1 MTGDRGSEFG
11 DGSDATRDRSDELGR
26 REDEAGNRNVDA
38 GDGSDGFYVGYLDET
53 PPGVARFVRRTAL
66 GLLLLAAAL
75 GAGLA
80 LLLERFDEGVFE
92 YGTVRDWGGALLV
105 DPVPRLVVDGGPAG
119 GYLLVAEGKHGLEVD
134 VPPAFP
140 GDPVSGAAA
149 TVAGT
154 LIQNAEAAMIEVHSL
169 ELHEGQDSDQA
180 AAAVGRNA
188 GQKARA
194 PTAATGARVDSEEAT
209 ETADAGQKAR
219 APSAYS
225 RGENDEAAATTIP
238 PGAGDVSLYLRGDV
252 LVGEIVDTKCYL
264 GAMKPGRGKPH
275 RSCASLCI
283 RGGIPAAL
291 LVRTETGERELIHLV
306 DPAGRPLGPELLE
319 WVGQPVQVV
328 GQLRREDD
336 RAFLEI
342 VAFDRASTAASIRPY
357 SNAPSGSDSS
367 ASAMPRSIDPASS
380 SPGGSG
386 P

>member
-11 DGSDATRDRSDELGR
+11 DRSDATRDRK
-26 REDEAGNRNVDA
+26 DEAGDRHIEAADRNDGAGHRNVEA
-38 GDGSDGFYVGYLDET
+38 GHRGDGFYVGYLDET
-53 PPGVARFVRRTAL
+53 PPGVARFVGRAAL
-66 GLLLLAAAL
+66 GLLLVAAAL

-80 LLLERFDEGVFE
+80 LLLERFDQGVFE
-92 YGTVRDWGGALLV
+92 YGTVRDWEGELLV
-105 DPVPRLVVDGGPAG
+105 DPVPRLVVGDGPAG

-134 VPPAFP
+134 VPPALP
-140 GDPVSGAAA
+140 GDPAPGAAA
-149 TVAGT
+149 TVMGT

-169 ELHEGQDSDQA
+169 ELYEGQDGDNE
-180 AAAVGRNA
+180 AAAVARNA

-194 PTAATGARVDSEEAT
+194 PS
-209 ETADAGQKAR
+209 
-219 APSAYS
+219 PYS
-225 RGENDEAAATTIP
+225 RGENDEAAAPTVP
-238 PGAGDVSLYLRGDV
+238 SGARVVGVYLRGDV

-319 WVGQPVQVV
+319 WVGQPVQIV
-328 GQLRREDD
+328 GQLRREAD

-357 SNAPSGSDSS
+357 SNAPSGPGSS

>member
-11 DGSDATRDRSDELGR
+11 DRNDATHDRNDATRD
-26 REDEAGNRNVDA
+26 RNVDA
-38 GDGSDGFYVGYLDET
+38 GDRKDGFYVGYLDET
-53 PPGVARFVRRTAL
+53 PPGVARFVRRAAL

-92 YGTVRDWGGALLV
+92 YGTVRDWEGELLV
-105 DPVPRLVVDGGPAG
+105 DPVPRLVVDDGPAG

-134 VPPAFP
+134 VPPALP
-140 GDPVSGAAA
+140 GDPAPGAAA
-149 TVAGT
+149 TVMGT

-169 ELHEGQDSDQA
+169 ELYEGQDSDQA

-194 PTAATGARVDSEEAT
+194 PTVAPGARVDSEEAT

-219 APSAYS
+219 APSPYS
-225 RGENDEAAATTIP
+225 RGENDEAAAPTVP
-238 PGAGDVSLYLRGDV
+238 SGARVVGVYLRGDV

-328 GQLRREDD
+328 GQLRREAD
-336 RAFLEI
+336 RSFLEI

-357 SNAPSGSDSS
+357 SNAPSGPGSS